1 MNVFTDAQIKRLA
14 SLDVSGQGGKDAQL
28 AEALG
33 HNRVSARYFDAVT
46 DDGDSIEYKK
56 QSATQWFDLIKLA
69 EMSDKQGDIEI
80 LWFMHTKGAIH
91 TVHSCT
97 YAQLIEHLGLSR
109 LQLRVVRLFSKVCKG
124 LKPQVKIPLKKK
136 FISTLPIVWK
146 V

>member
-1 MNVFTDAQIKRLA
+1 MVLTQAQINSLVK
-14 SLDVSGQGGKDAQL
+14 LDVSGQGGKDAEI
-28 AEALG
+28 ADALG

-56 QSATQWFDLIKLA
+56 QSSTQWFDLIKLA
-69 EMSDKQGDIEI
+69 ELSDKQGDIEI
-80 LWFMHTKGAIH
+80 LWFMHTKGKIH

-97 YAQLIEHLGLSR
+97 YAELIEHLELSR
-109 LQLRVVRLFSKVCKG
+109 LQLRVVRLFSKVCKS

-136 FISTLPIVWK
+136 FISTLPIVWS

>member
-1 MNVFTDAQIKRLA
+1 MVLTQAQINSLA
-14 SLDVSGQGGKDAQL
+14 KLDVSGQGGKDAEI

-46 DDGDSIEYKK
+46 EDGESIEYKK

-69 EMSDKQGDIEI
+69 ELSDKQGDIEI
-80 LWFMHTKGAIH
+80 LWFMHKGGTIH

-97 YAQLIEHLGLSR
+97 YTELIEHLGLTR
-109 LQLRVVRLFSKVCKG
+109 LQLRVVRLFSKVCKS

-136 FISTLPIVWK
+136 FISTLPIVWEE
-146 V
+146 